1 MKLLYLIL
9 FAVLIKILFKK
20 TEGFKDSKCIKTIEP
35 SQIMNNNYKN
45 AAYQIV
51 DDLRVNNRANS
62 YLSDPFMDTNTI
74 LDKENCE
81 INYITVVESASTNPV
96 QEVAPV
102 EFTPPT

>member
-51 DDLRVNNRANS
+51 DDFR
-62 YLSDPFMDTNTI
+62 
-74 LDKENCE
+74 
-81 INYITVVESASTNPV
+81 
-96 QEVAPV
+96 
-102 EFTPPT
+102 